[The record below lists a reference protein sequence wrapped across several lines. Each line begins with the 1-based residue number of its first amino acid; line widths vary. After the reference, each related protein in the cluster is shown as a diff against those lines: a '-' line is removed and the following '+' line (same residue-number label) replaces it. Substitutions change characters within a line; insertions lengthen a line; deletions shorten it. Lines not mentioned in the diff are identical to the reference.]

1 MVRGGH
7 WRSDAV
13 PLQKRHCKARASA
26 VNALSLISR
35 RRRRMSSHPFRA
47 STVVPLLLLGAAII
61 ASFMASSGPVQWM
74 DNGMFLA
81 SASEGPYFSPSL
93 GPLEHPFYQLI
104 NAVVFT
110 LFGARPLSLLNSI
123 LLLPL
128 AWIIYRLA
136 RNVGASA
143 RQAVLAG
150 VATILAHGVFW
161 VSTKAEVYLLH
172 TLFVLLA
179 YALYFSADT
188 RLGALKKLLVIGIL
202 TGLAASIHQLT
213 FVVLLPLYLH
223 MLYQHKA
230 RILITLPGFVLGFA
244 AAAVAVINDLN
255 AGLGLLDIARRYLTG
270 ASATVAGPEWESS
283 LLRFD
288 AVWRE
293 KNAVALLLIGPQLIG
308 LVMFPRDNRLRLLWS
323 AALLNLLFALSYNVT
338 DRFTFFLPG
347 VALLSVIGMIQLRA
361 LLPRHAAR
369 GAVLNLSVLSS
380 PLAML
385 LAYSLYASGVIRLPL
400 HKEALPLRDD
410 IHYFMVP
417 YLRDRSAEQFVR
429 AYQEFVPDGALIIA
443 DWTPM
448 GALRSAQTV
457 GLLRG
462 RRLATCDE
470 NVDVRTDTGVYLVR
484 LSYCA
489 TIAGDFRL
497 EEQPVGYALHRK

>member
-1 MVRGGH
+1 M
-7 WRSDAV
+7 
-13 PLQKRHCKARASA
+13 
-26 VNALSLISR
+26 
-35 RRRRMSSHPFRA
+35 
-47 STVVPLLLLGAAII
+47 
-61 ASFMASSGPVQWM
+61 
-74 DNGMFLA
+74 
-81 SASEGPYFSPSL
+81 
-93 GPLEHPFYQLI
+93 
-104 NAVVFT
+104 
-110 LFGARPLSLLNSI
+110 
-123 LLLPL
+123 
-128 AWIIYRLA
+128 
-136 RNVGASA
+136 
-143 RQAVLAG
+143 LAG